1 MSAGDEIEAEVTP
14 TSTGT
19 GTMAVTNVTSGQR
32 TTASEPAAY
41 AGSSAEWVVEQSG
54 VAGSLALKPLA
65 DFGVVTFTDVSSIPS
80 GDLSY
85 ADAIEM
91 LRANGSA
98 TAIPSQI
105 QGDTSFRIT
114 YEPRG

>member
-1 MSAGDEIEAEVTP
+1 MLGTVEV
-14 TSTGT
+14 
-19 GTMAVTNVTSGQR
+19 
-32 TTASEPAAY
+32 AA
-41 AGSSAEWVVEQSG
+41 EQSG
-54 VAGSLALKPLA
+54 VAGSSALKPLA
-65 DFGVVTFTDVSSIPS
+65 DFGVVTFTNVSSIPS

-114 YEPRG
+114 YDPAG